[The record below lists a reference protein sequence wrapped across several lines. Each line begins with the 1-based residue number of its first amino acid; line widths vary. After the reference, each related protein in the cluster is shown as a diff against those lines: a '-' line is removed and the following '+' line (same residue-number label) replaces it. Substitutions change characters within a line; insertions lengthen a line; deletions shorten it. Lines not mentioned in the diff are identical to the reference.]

1 MAKVKAKIVKNKE
14 KKLKK
19 LKKIAKKANVKAK
32 LVHLK
37 VVAA

>member
-37 VVAA
+37 VVSA

>member
-1 MAKVKAKIVKNKE
+1 MAKVKAKIVKKKD

-19 LKKIAKKANVKAK
+19 LKKIAIKANVKAK